1 MSFAFPGSLW
11 LDQVSRVD
19 LSTLLH
25 LVSNQCSTLQRF
37 RGVGRC
43 MKIEEGGKGRKW
55 HGLLMSSG
63 RFVKAEPMLKKDAGR
78 MLPRRQE
85 PSSSD
90 NVTAVTKSLQ
100 KVAVF
105 LFLVLRSL

>member
-1 MSFAFPGSLW
+1 
-11 LDQVSRVD
+11 
-19 LSTLLH
+19 
-25 LVSNQCSTLQRF
+25 
-37 RGVGRC
+37 
-43 MKIEEGGKGRKW
+43 MKIEEVGKGKDGKGY
-55 HGLLMSSG
+55 GLLM
-63 RFVKAEPMLKKDAGR
+63 FFLTVYHVLPLLKKDAGR

-85 PSSSD
+85 SSSSD